1 MSLADGGW
9 HRWFWIKSDACFLC
23 SLTFFELMETET
35 CGLLSESE
43 KVSEVCDRDAEIT
56 GRGGGGAGS
65 GPAEVTG
72 LLSARILGS
81 CQL

>member
-1 MSLADGGW
+1 MAPVVGIKADA
-9 HRWFWIKSDACFLC
+9 SFLC

-56 GRGGGGAGS
+56 GGGGGGLAAGQLRS
-65 GPAEVTG
+65 QAYFQP
-72 LLSARILGS
+72 GS
-81 CQL
+81 